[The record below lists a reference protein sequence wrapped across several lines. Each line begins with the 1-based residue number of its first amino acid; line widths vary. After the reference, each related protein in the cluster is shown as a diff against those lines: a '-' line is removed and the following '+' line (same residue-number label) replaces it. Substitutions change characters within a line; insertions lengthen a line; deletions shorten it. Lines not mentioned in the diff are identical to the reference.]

1 MSGQLTICFSKPESA
16 AAPALATPNTPQPR
30 METREQEGRGEVPP
44 DGLPLPQRR
53 ETGLPAMRLFAGYEM
68 YRDECRT
75 VIRKPGEIRWSATT
89 RTGPTTHRFVGA
101 GPDPAALWRLA
112 AGTAGLVDQ

>member
-1 MSGQLTICFSKPESA
+1 MSGQLTICFSKPDSPT
-16 AAPALATPNTPQPR
+16 AAPAPPDAPQPG
-30 METREQEGRGEVPP
+30 TAAREQGGRGEVTPYA
-44 DGLPLPQRR
+44 LPLPPQR

-75 VIRKPGEIRWSATT
+75 VIRKPGETRWSATT

-101 GPDPAALWRLA
+101 GADPAALWRLA